1 MGERLDQGNTLRL
14 PGSTK
19 DSLGLMILNTKRLV
33 NTAVCFSLGR
43 CMRGVDTE
51 LNLTMAGLLSC
62 D

>member
-1 MGERLDQGNTLRL
+1 MGEQLDQGNTLRL

-33 NTAVCFSLGR
+33 NTVVRFSLGR
-43 CMRGVDTE
+43 CTCGVDTE
-51 LNLTMAGLLSC
+51 LNLTKVGLLSC